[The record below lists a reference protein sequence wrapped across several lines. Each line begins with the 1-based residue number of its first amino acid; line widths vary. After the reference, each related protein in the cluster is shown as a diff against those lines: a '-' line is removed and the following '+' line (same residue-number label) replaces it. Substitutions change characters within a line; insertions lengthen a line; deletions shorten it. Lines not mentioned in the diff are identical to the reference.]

1 MSFLSKLFGGKPA
14 RSPAAPAPKPSA
26 PIPATMP
33 APAAALPGRAVS
45 PTGKTPALRIEI
57 DRRCCTAMGDC
68 MRAAPGVFEIDE
80 QGSASVVDAAAA
92 DRAKILLAAENCPTQ
107 AIRLYELQGQR
118 VYPDWLDGDSVA
130 AAGGGGAALG

>member
-1 MSFLSKLFGGKPA
+1 MSFLSKLFGGKNAQPPA
-14 RSPAAPAPKPSA
+14 QKPAPTTVAATTPSA
-26 PIPATMP
+26 TET
-33 APAAALPGRAVS
+33 LPGSIVS

-80 QGSASVVDAAAA
+80 HGLAIVVDAAAA
-92 DRAKILLAAENCPTQ
+92 DRERIILAAENCPTQ

-118 VYPDWLDGDSVA
+118 IYPDWMDSVGVG
-130 AAGGGGAALG
+130 GGGGAAVG

>member
-1 MSFLSKLFGGKPA
+1 MSFLSNLFGGKPA

-33 APAAALPGRAVS
+33 APAAALPGSAVS

-57 DRRCCTAMGDC
+57 D
-68 MRAAPGVFEIDE
+68 E
-80 QGSASVVDAAAA
+80 QGIAIVVDAAAA